1 MKQEEAGWVIAV
13 GAALVVP
20 WKGTPDPEV
29 SAGIVSECPIVIRVN
44 PPENP
49 DHSCLLR

>member
-1 MKQEEAGWVIAV
+1 MIAV

-20 WKGTPDPEV
+20 WRGRPDPEV